1 MATIQSQIELF
12 DAFSAP
18 MMNIINAV
26 NLGVSAMADM
36 QGAMNESFDP
46 ASIAGAQDAIN
57 QASMEILAANENYNR
72 LSQTADRTEECIK
85 DNVREQERF
94 NHEIEQGTYG
104 ADRLMQVVGGAIATY
119 ATVQTLS
126 KATDLSDQMTS
137 TTARLNMMN
146 DGLQST
152 AELQDMIYQSA
163 EQSRGSYQA
172 TADAVSKLG
181 LMAGDAFSSS
191 GEIVAFME
199 QVNKQFRIA
208 GTEASGVQAAML
220 QLTQAMGSGVLRGEE
235 YNSILEQAPNI
246 IQAIADYLEVPKG
259 ELKDMASEGL
269 ITAEVVK
276 AAVFAAADETN
287 AKFESMP
294 RTFDQIWTSF
304 QNHALMAFQ
313 PVLAR
318 MNEMANSEAFQ
329 AFVYHASEAL
339 TVVADIVLDI
349 FDVMINTGN
358 LVADN
363 WGIIA
368 PVVAAV
374 AGAMALYYTMQL
386 AVNAV
391 NLASQGIHV
400 AIAAAQLVHAV
411 ATGTLTGA
419 TFAQITAQNGLNAS
433 LYACPIVWI
442 VALIIA
448 LVALFYAAIA
458 AVNHFAGTS
467 VSATGLI
474 CGTFTV
480 LAATVGNI
488 FIAVIN
494 FAIDMFAALWN
505 HTAAFANFFA
515 NVWNDPIGAIARLFF
530 DLADIV
536 LGILEA
542 IASAIDTVFESNLAE
557 AVSGWRDSLG
567 GWVDETYGQGEE
579 IMAKVDS
586 SSMHLS
592 GFDYDTAW
600 SAGYKFGEGIED
612 TISNFDPANLF
623 RMGDMPSPEDY
634 MSSYADMYDSSGIG
648 GNLEDIAGN
657 TGAIKD
663 AMDIT
668 AEDLRYMR
676 DMAEQEAINRFTLA
690 DVHIEQ
696 TNHNNIGGSADLD
709 GIMSGLDDALGEAIE
724 IMTEGEHK

>member
-26 NLGVSAMADM
+26 NLGVSVMADM

-46 ASIAGAQDAIN
+46 TSIAGAQDAIN

-94 NHEIEQGTYG
+94 NREIEQSTYG
-104 ADRLMQVVGGAIATY
+104 ADRLMQMIGGAIATY

-152 AELQDMIYQSA
+152 AELQDIIYQSA
-163 EQSRGSYQA
+163 GQSRGSYQA

-199 QVNKQFRIA
+199 QVNKQFTIA
-208 GTEASGVQAAML
+208 GTEASGIQAAML

-269 ITAEVVK
+269 ITADVVK

-339 TVVADIVLDI
+339 VVVADIVLDI

-400 AIAAAQLVHAV
+400 AIAAAQLIHAV

-448 LVALFYAAIA
+448 LVAAIYAGVA
-458 AVNHFAGTS
+458 ALNHFAGTS
-467 VSATGLI
+467 ISATGVVAGVFATLGAHVI
-474 CGTFTV
+474 NTFV
-480 LAATVGNI
+480 VPVWNHLAA
-488 FIAVIN
+488 
-494 FAIDMFAALWN
+494 L
-505 HTAAFANFFA
+505 ANFFG
-515 NVWNDPIGAIARLFF
+515 NVWNNPVAAVQGLFYGMCLNILGYIRNVAAGIEELLNSLDIEVEITSRLD
-530 DLADIV
+530 DLYAN
-536 LGILEA
+536 LE
-542 IASAIDTVFESNLAE
+542 SAQKEIKDK
-557 AVSGWRDSLG
+557 SGWTEYVKKMEY
-567 GWVDETYGQGEE
+567 VDY
-579 IMAKVDS
+579 S
-586 SSMHLS
+586 N
-592 GFDYDTAW
+592 AW
-600 SAGYKFGEGIED
+600 DAGYKFGEGIED

-623 RMGDMPSPEDY
+623 KMGDIPSPDDY

-696 TNHNNIGGSADLD
+696 TNHNNIGSSTDLD

>member
-1 MATIQSQIELF
+1 MATIQSQIELY

-18 MMNIINAV
+18 MMNIISSV
-26 NLGVSAMADM
+26 NLGISAMMDM
-36 QGAMNESFDP
+36 QGAMDGTFDE
-46 ASIAGAQDAIN
+46 ASIAGARDYIDQATMAVQQLSEAMQGNSRYIQD
-57 QASMEILAANENYNR
+57 S
-72 LSQTADRTEECIK
+72 TEEQ
-85 DNVREQERF
+85 RRY
-94 NHEIEQGTYG
+94 NHEIQNGVDG
-104 ADRLMQVVGGAIATY
+104 ADRLMQTIGGIVATY
-119 ATVQTLS
+119 ATVQTVTR
-126 KATDLSDQMTS
+126 AMDLADQMTS

-146 DGLQST
+146 DGLQT
-152 AELQDMIYQSA
+152 TGELQNMIYQSA
-163 EQSRGSYQA
+163 ERSRGSYQA

-181 LMAGDAFSSS
+181 LMAGDAFSGNS
-191 GEIVAFME
+191 EVVAFME
-199 QVNKQFRIA
+199 QINKQFTIA
-208 GTEASGVQAAML
+208 GTETSGIQAAML

-259 ELKDMASEGL
+259 ELKDMAADGV
-269 ITAEVVK
+269 ITAEIVK

-294 RTFDQIWTSF
+294 VTFAQVWTSF

-313 PVLAR
+313 PVFER
-318 MNEMANSEAFQ
+318 MSEMANSESFQ
-329 AFVYHASEAL
+329 AFMYHAGEAL
-339 TVVADIVLDI
+339 EVVGDMVLYM
-349 FDVMINTGN
+349 FDMMASMGN
-358 LVADN
+358 MVADN

-368 PVVAAV
+368 PIIAAV
-374 AGAMALYYTMQL
+374 AGAMALYYAIQL
-386 AVNAV
+386 AVNTI
-391 NLASQGIHV
+391 NLVSQGVHV
-400 AIAAAQLVHAV
+400 AIAGAQLVHAI
-411 ATGTLTGA
+411 ATGSLTAA
-419 TFAQITAQNGLNAS
+419 TFAEITAQNSLNAS

-442 VALIIA
+442 VALIIV
-448 LVALFYAAIA
+448 LVAIFYAAIA

-474 CGTFTV
+474 CGAFTV

-494 FAIDMFAALWN
+494 LAIDIFAALWN
-505 HTAAFANFFA
+505 YTAAYANFLG

-542 IASAIDTVFESNLAE
+542 IASAIDTVFETNLAE

-579 IMAKVDS
+579 IMAQVDS
-586 SSMHLS
+586 SSMHLN
-592 GFDYDTAW
+592 GFDYDTARR
-600 SAGYKFGEGIED
+600 AGYKFGEGIED
-612 TISNFDPANLF
+612 TISNFDPKNLF
-623 RMGDMPSPEDY
+623 NAGDIPAPEDY
-634 MSSYADMYDSSGIG
+634 MNLYEDMYSDSGIG
-648 GNLEDIAGN
+648 GNIEDIAGN
-657 TGAIKD
+657 TGSIKD
-663 AMDIT
+663 SLDIT
-668 AEDLRYMR
+668 AEDLKYMR

-696 TNHNNIGGSADLD
+696 TNHNNISGTNDLD

>member
-57 QASMEILAANENYNR
+57 QAAAEILAANENYSR

-94 NHEIEQGTYG
+94 NREIEQSTYG
-104 ADRLMQVVGGAIATY
+104 ADRLMQVFGGAIATY

-126 KATDLSDQMTS
+126 KATDMSDQMTS

-146 DGLQST
+146 DGLQSA

-199 QVNKQFRIA
+199 QVNKQFTIA
-208 GTEASGVQAAML
+208 GTEASGIQAAML

-339 TVVADIVLDI
+339 AVVADIVLDI
-349 FDVMINTGN
+349 FDLMISTGN

-386 AVNAV
+386 AVNTV
-391 NLASQGIHV
+391 NLASLGIHV

-448 LVALFYAAIA
+448 LVAAIYAGVA
-458 AVNHFAGTS
+458 ALNHFAGTS
-467 VSATGLI
+467 ISATGVVA
-474 CGTFTV
+474 GVF
-480 LAATVGNI
+480 ATLG
-488 FIAVIN
+488 AHVIN
-494 FAIDMFAALWN
+494 TFVVPVWNHFAAL
-505 HTAAFANFFA
+505 ANFFG
-515 NVWNDPIGAIARLFF
+515 NVWNNPVAAVQVLFYDMCLNILGYIRNVAAGIEELLNSLDIEVEITSRLD
-530 DLADIV
+530 DLYAN
-536 LGILEA
+536 LE
-542 IASAIDTVFESNLAE
+542 SAQKEIKDE
-557 AVSGWRDSLG
+557 SGWTEYVKKMEY
-567 GWVDETYGQGEE
+567 VDY
-579 IMAKVDS
+579 S
-586 SSMHLS
+586 N
-592 GFDYDTAW
+592 AW
-600 SAGYKFGEGIED
+600 DAGYKFGEGIED

-696 TNHNNIGGSADLD
+696 TNHNNIGSSADLD